1 MVRRIAILNK
11 STAINN
17 DIANKIAIVCN
28 LQISRSC
35 LDQNN
40 YDIK

>member
-11 STAINN
+11 STVNN

-28 LQISRSC
+28 LQIIRSC